1 VAQTQAPCPRRRGA
15 GERPLLP
22 VLALIVALLTALAVA
37 VRLPP
42 VAGLLG
48 TSLGVPALSG
58 PGPAPENETFG
69 DGGRALLLR
78 MTQAVRRNDVD
89 AFTSVA
95 AARDPSA
102 RDHLRRVFTG
112 LAALPLASFTLTV
125 DQGRASRTV
134 PGSRRGVRTLPVLAT
149 YRLRGWDDAPL
160 GVPMQLV
167 VAPDGGGW
175 AVVDDRTTTDPATEQ
190 RLEPWLFKDLYLT
203 RTRHVLVV
211 GDRGHASQARRLART
226 LEALT
231 VDVRRVWPER
241 TWNGKVVA
249 YAMTSTTFVR
259 SWFGLSAAGDT
270 ANGNGDGHGDRA
282 AFVAKVVTLPS
293 GGAGPGAVRMVLTPY
308 LLERPRSGSIHVLR
322 HEMTHVATAR
332 LGSGVPT
339 WLVEG
344 AAEYTG
350 FAQRDGGDDL
360 DATTTFG
367 RHGLTSAEVAA
378 TASGRWR
385 PSLLGRPAFY
395 SGSEAAVDEHYNSA
409 FITCLYIADRY
420 GEAALRRLYE
430 DSART
435 TEAAALSRVL
445 HTTRG
450 RLVPAVGAYASTL
463 RNRLVFR

>member
-1 VAQTQAPCPRRRGA
+1 VAQTRARGSRGSGT
-15 GERPLLP
+15 GEHPLLP
-22 VLALIVALLTALAVA
+22 VLVLLVVALLIAFGVA
-37 VRLPP
+37 IRLPP
-42 VAGLLG
+42 VTGLLVPSPRLPTLAQPRGG
-48 TSLGVPALSG
+48 TGNDAV
-58 PGPAPENETFG
+58 G
-69 DGGRALLLR
+69 DAGRVLLPR
-78 MTQAVRRNDVD
+78 MTQAVHRHDLA

-95 AARDPSA
+95 VAGNPSA

-112 LAALPLASFTLTV
+112 LAALPLASFALRV
-125 DQGRASRTV
+125 DQGRESRTA
-134 PGSRRGVRTLPVLAT
+134 PGSGPGARTLPVLAT

-160 GVPMQLV
+160 AVPMQLV
-167 VAPDGGGW
+167 VAPDGGGGW
-175 AVVDDRTTTDPATEQ
+175 AVVDDRTTTDPGTDQ

-203 RTRHVLVV
+203 RTPHVLVV
-211 GDRGHASQARRLART
+211 GDRGHSSRAHRLART

-231 VDVRRVWPER
+231 VDVRRVWPEH

-259 SWFGLSAAGDT
+259 SWYGLSAAGD
-270 ANGNGDGHGDRA
+270 AGNGHGDRA
-282 AFVAKVVTLPS
+282 SFVAKVVTVPS
-293 GGAGPGAVRMVLTPY
+293 GGDAPGAIRMVLTPY
-308 LLERPRSGSIHVLR
+308 LLDRPTSGSIDVLR

-332 LGSGVPT
+332 LGPGVPT

-350 FAQRDGGDDL
+350 FARRDGDDL

-367 RHGLTSAEVAA
+367 RHGLTSAEVTS
-378 TASGRWR
+378 TASRRWR
-385 PSLLGRPAFY
+385 PTLLERPAFY
-395 SGSEAAVDEHYNSA
+395 NGSEAAVDEHYNSA

-420 GEAALRRLYE
+420 GESALRRLYE
-430 DSART
+430 EASRT

-450 RLVPAVGAYASTL
+450 RLVTAVGAYASTL

>member
-1 VAQTQAPCPRRRGA
+1 VAETQAPGSRGSGV

-22 VLALIVALLTALAVA
+22 VLALVLGLLTALGVA

-42 VAGLLG
+42 VAALLG
-48 TSLGVPALSG
+48 TSLRPPTLAQ
-58 PGPAPENETFG
+58 PGAAPGNEAVG
-69 DGGRALLLR
+69 DAGRTLLPR
-78 MTQAVRRNDVD
+78 MTQALRRHDVA

-95 AARDPSA
+95 AAGRPSA

-112 LAALPLASFTLTV
+112 LAALPLASFTLSV
-125 DQGRASRTV
+125 DRGRGSEIVQAS
-134 PGSRRGVRTLPVLAT
+134 GRGARTLPVLAT

-160 GVPMQLV
+160 AVPMQLV
-167 VAPDGGGW
+167 VAPDGGGGW
-175 AVVDDRTTTDPATEQ
+175 AVVDDRTVTEPATGQ
-190 RLEPWLFKDLYLT
+190 RLEPWLFQGLYLT
-203 RTRHVLVV
+203 RTPHVLVV
-211 GDRGHASQARRLART
+211 GDRGHTSQARRLART

-259 SWFGLSAAGDT
+259 SWYGLSAAGDT
-270 ANGNGDGHGDRA
+270 GKGNGHGDRA

-308 LLERPRSGSIHVLR
+308 LLERPKSGSINVLR

-350 FAQRDGGDDL
+350 FARREGGGDL
-360 DATTTFG
+360 DATATFG
-367 RHGLTSAEVAA
+367 GHGLTSAEVASTA
-378 TASGRWR
+378 TGRWR
-385 PSLLGRPAFY
+385 PTLLGRRAFY
-395 SGSEAAVDEHYNSA
+395 NGSEAAVDEHYNSA

-420 GEAALRRLYE
+420 GESALRRLYE
-430 DSART
+430 ESART

-450 RLVPAVGAYASTL
+450 RLVPAVSAYASTL